1 MAMVEELKVVLAVC
15 VPEAERSK
23 QHINPKVVAGSP
35 PYEAVR
41 VWFLLAMACQAAEDQ
56 ENDREGKIATWIL
69 GTLTLSDQCGELRHQ
84 NWRGVHSAVN
94 GSKMF

>member
-41 VWFLLAMACQAAEDQ
+41 VWFLLAMAC
-56 ENDREGKIATWIL
+56 
-69 GTLTLSDQCGELRHQ
+69 
-84 NWRGVHSAVN
+84 
-94 GSKMF
+94 